1 MRSEN
6 FSTEACEWHKGHPK
20 PLESKFTDKKELPRG
35 YVCWY
40 EATAFCLWL
49 SAKTG
54 HKIGLPTEQQWQR
67 AAQGNTT
74 YRYPWGNKF
83 DKTLCNTSE
92 SGIKATTPVGQ
103 YPQGVSPFG
112 VYDMA
117 GNVWEWCSTKQ
128 ITQPVSTNGI
138 LPTAPPTISYIV
150 RGGSFLGSAERAK
163 NTFYFKL
170 DPVYRYFT
178 IGFRVVMT
186 S

>member
-1 MRSEN
+1 
-6 FSTEACEWHKGHPK
+6 
-20 PLESKFTDKKELPRG
+20 
-35 YVCWY
+35 
-40 EATAFCLWL
+40 
-49 SAKTG
+49 
-54 HKIGLPTEQQWQR
+54 
-67 AAQGNTT
+67 
-74 YRYPWGNKF
+74 
-83 DKTLCNTSE
+83 
-92 SGIKATTPVGQ
+92 
-103 YPQGVSPFG
+103 

-138 LPTAPPTISYIV
+138 LPTSPPTTSYIV

-186 S
+186 I